1 MTRSTSSETALDIPT
16 YYRLFFLTIE
26 PISALLG
33 AYFAHFQPQAYLE
46 LTHAPSAPEIHIP
59 IGTQVVLTQLAN
71 LYLLFAINEA
81 LVLRSTSDLRVWR
94 TLLFGL
100 FIADFGHLFSV
111 FKVGSDVY
119 WKVGYWSPMDW
130 GNVGFVYVGALTRI
144 AFLCGFGL
152 ATETH
157 GAVKD
162 RVKEF

>member
-1 MTRSTSSETALDIPT
+1 MTSSTASRTALHIPT

-33 AYFAHFQPQAYLE
+33 AYFAHFQPQAYLQ
-46 LTHAPSAPEIHIP
+46 LTHAASAPQNHIP

-81 LVLRSTSDLRVWR
+81 LVLRSTSNLRVWR

-100 FIADFGHLFSV
+100 LVADFGHLFSV
-111 FKVGSDVY
+111 FKLGSDVY
-119 WKVGYWSPMDW
+119 WRVQYWSAMDW
-130 GNVGFVYVGALTRI
+130 GNVAFVYVGALTRI

-157 GAVKD
+157 AAVKD